1 MANSFSGL
9 GDLELFPFEPSWAD
23 PPSMTPVFVRRI
35 ISQRG
40 TVQDVESVTGD
51 VPARMTLG
59 FSLLSAEDVLA
70 FSDFFME
77 RKGRLGRFWLM
88 HPACA
93 FTLAAS
99 ASLNQNLL
107 VCRDNLAARQFQ
119 GYERIYLLMNDGDIL
134 IRQVTAVESD
144 QDGSLCTLTLDADLD
159 RVVTPDALARIGRVY
174 LVRFDQDDLDFR
186 FITPGA
192 AGDVH
197 LTFYELVKEYGDV

>member
-1 MANSFSGL
+1 MANNFSGL

-192 AGDVH
+192 AGDVR

>member
-59 FSLLSAEDVLA
+59 FSLLSAEGVLA

-159 RVVTPDALARIGRVY
+159 RVVTADTLARIGRVY

-192 AGDVH
+192 AGDVR

>member
-192 AGDVH
+192 AGDVR